1 MLFRFEHLIHYA
13 QLWIKPPPRLGDV
26 RCQKLPET
34 LRFNSF
40 FIVQFS
46 LLFPSDLKLRLSAA
60 DSLRLSDTGFL
71 ILCVIFQIVFS

>member
-1 MLFRFEHLIHYA
+1 VLFRFEPLIHYA
-13 QLWIKPPPRLGDV
+13 QLWIKPPLRQGAV

-34 LRFNSF
+34 RLFNSF

-46 LLFPSDLKLRLSAA
+46 LLFPSGLKARLSAA